1 MTRWNTETILQL
13 LQECGK
19 TALAYFDDPGI
30 DVKDDL
36 SLVTRADH
44 AVENHLAAVF
54 DQPEKGSYMIG
65 EETIDTKSSEYMDR
79 AFQETAWV
87 VDPIDGTAPYAHHLS
102 HWGISIGF
110 MQQGIL
116 TESAIFLP
124 VSGEYF
130 LTGENTVLYARC
142 GINEKPDLQPL
153 KIVKHPPNDKT
164 IIAITN
170 DVLRQGQYAMPNPVQ
185 ALGCAVVPFTYMLM
199 GRFLAFVGNLKLWDI
214 AGSIPLLRNAGF
226 VIHFSDGRVMDDR
239 VNSDNYILDKTSEK
253 LWKMP
258 GQFIAAPSLEAV
270 EHIRKGIRF

>member
-1 MTRWNTETILQL
+1 MTSWNTDTILKL

-30 DVKDDL
+30 DVKDDQ

-54 DQPEKGSYMIG
+54 DKPETGSYMIG
-65 EETIDTKSSEYMDR
+65 EETIDTKSSQYMDK

-110 MQQGIL
+110 MKQGKL

-124 VSGEYF
+124 VTGEYF
-130 LTGENTVLYARC
+130 LTGENSVLYARC
-142 GINEKPDLQPL
+142 GINEKPDLKPL
-153 KIVKHPPNDKT
+153 KIIKHAPNDKT
-164 IIAITN
+164 LMAVTN

-199 GRFLAFVGNLKLWDI
+199 GRFLAVVGNLKLWDI

-226 VIHFSDGRVMDDR
+226 IIRFSDGRLIDNTV
-239 VNSDNYILDKTSEK
+239 SPGNYILDKTSDK

-258 GQFIAAPSLEAV
+258 GQFIAASSDEV
-270 EHIRKGIRF
+270 IEQIRWGITF